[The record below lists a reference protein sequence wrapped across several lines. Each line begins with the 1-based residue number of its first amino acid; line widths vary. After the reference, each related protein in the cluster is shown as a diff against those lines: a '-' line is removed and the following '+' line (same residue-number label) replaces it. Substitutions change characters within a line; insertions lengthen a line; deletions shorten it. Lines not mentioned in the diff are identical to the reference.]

1 MTERVIQHQI
11 VTLLRAAGWQVC
23 VISQPTAARAQLV
36 GLPDLIAFK
45 HGATLLVEV
54 KSVRGKLRPAQSV
67 FRARVEGH
75 TGPNL
80 RYCLARNVD
89 DVLAVLALAAI

>member
-1 MTERVIQHQI
+1 MTERDTQRQI
-11 VTLLRAAGWQVC
+11 VELLRRAGWQVR

-54 KSVRGKLRPAQSV
+54 KSEKGKLRSAQSE
-67 FRARVEGH
+67 FRARMTEQAGE
-75 TGPNL
+75 NL
-80 RYCLARNVD
+80 RYVLARDVD
-89 DVLAVLALAAI
+89 DVATALAAMN